1 MENHRFLNAKGM
13 RQAWFAF
20 FSFLRV
26 KRQDNMIELNSKMK

>member
-1 MENHRFLNAKGM
+1 MEHHSSLNAKGM

-26 KRQDNMIELNSKMK
+26 KEQHNMTELNSKMK